1 MSKKRKVYPTLRP
14 PVEDE
19 PEQVV
24 REWPKGEEITEI
36 YEPRPRIADAR
47 ATEAARGYRCPSHGR
62 SRFATATWDNGWRID
77 GVCCRD
83 AEAAIIAG
91 LDG

>member
-1 MSKKRKVYPTLRP
+1 MSKNRKVYPALRP

-19 PEQVV
+19 PE
-24 REWPKGEEITEI
+24 RPK
-36 YEPRPRIADAR
+36 IADAR
-47 ATEAARGYRCPSHGR
+47 ATEAARRYRCPSHGR
-62 SRFATATWDNGWRID
+62 SGFATAAWDNGWRIE
-77 GVCCRD
+77 GVCCAD